1 MRTQV
6 DSDHGKRSGRTIDPA
21 RIDSDNHIGQAD
33 RDLLMRQLNGIYD
46 NDRRQ
51 DACEKGM
58 QTAARVGVMFCVLA
72 VVRVGNSAGT
82 ICVVMVIDMCGG
94 DAATSLHAGKRRRYH
109 SGELGNHK
117 EGCQH
122 ADKATYRPQPLHRR
136 WTSYL
141 SVVFSG

>member
-58 QTAARVGVMFCVLA
+58 QTAARVGVMFCA
-72 VVRVGNSAGT
+72 VALVRVENSAG
-82 ICVVMVIDMCGG
+82 IMCVMVIDMCGG

-136 WTSYL
+136 WTFYL